1 MSTTPPP
8 IPPPIPTAAP
18 AQVAPPPPPPPPL
31 TPPPAKGFRLRWY
44 TVLTAAAAIGTFLL
58 AVLIAPVPM
67 EGTSDFGAGYAVMRI
82 LGAFL
87 CPAIAALIV
96 GAITFFASGRSTRA
110 LNLAMTVTFIL
121 LTFVGAITLVM
132 NLFRAA
138 TA

>member
-8 IPPPIPTAAP
+8 IPPPIPATKPATPP
-18 AQVAPPPPPPPPL
+18 AQ
-31 TPPPAKGFRLRWY
+31 GFRLRWY

-58 AVLIAPVPM
+58 AALIAPVPV
-67 EGTSDFGAGYAVMRI
+67 EGPSAYGAGYAAGRI

-96 GAITFFASGRSTRA
+96 GAITYFAAGRSTRA
-110 LNLAMTVTFIL
+110 LNMAMTVTLIL

>member
-18 AQVAPPPPPPPPL
+18 APVAPPPL

-58 AVLIAPVPM
+58 AALIAPVPV
-67 EGTSDFGAGYAVMRI
+67 EGPSAYGAGYAAGRI

-87 CPAIAALIV
+87 CPALAALIV
-96 GAITFFASGRSTRA
+96 GVITYFAAGRSTRA
-110 LNLAMTVTFIL
+110 LNMAMTITFIC
-121 LTFVGAITLVM
+121 LTCLGGIAFIM